1 MLFLRR
7 IALFIGLAVAAAAH
21 AEMPKTN
28 PDLTQD
34 SKVDRELT
42 YNLGSTGLRGWIY
55 TRAANFRDSQEG
67 RTTTVSRQ
75 ILVTHV
81 GANSP
86 ADGVM
91 QVDDILLG
99 VGGKP
104 FSDDARK
111 TFGAA
116 ITEAEKTENGGILK
130 LTRWR
135 AGAVE
140 DVQLKLR
147 VMGSYSATA
156 PYNCPK
162 SKRIFEEACKV
173 LEKEP
178 IKGDIWGA
186 INCLALLSTGK
197 PEYLPKI
204 TDYAHQIAPL
214 AAKLELKDAVGMVIW
229 DWGYKNL
236 FLCEY
241 YQTTHDA
248 EVLPAITAYTVTM
261 AKGQSMYGTFGHG
274 ISAPTPE
281 GKLHGSIPPYGALNS
296 AGLVANMSI
305 IMGKRCGVK
314 DPEVDDAVDRAAKFF
329 AYFVGKGAVP
339 YGEHMPW
346 ASHDNNGKNAMA
358 AVMFAVLPKHSRE
371 ARYYAKMVTASFHNR
386 EYGHTGQGFS
396 YLWGAL
402 GANAGG
408 PLAASAFF
416 HQAAWHL
423 DLVRRNDG
431 SFTYDGAEQYGPGK
445 TDDNTYYGKSSYNG
459 LSPTASYVLTYSLA
473 LKKLWITGKDADPAN
488 ILNQKSVDEAIF
500 SGNFYEVREKKTVP
514 ELLTSLSDWSP
525 VVRSLAAEELSKRPE
540 AKTMI
545 PALITMAE
553 GPDAWKRQGAAETLG
568 YLKTNEALPVLVRLL
583 VHPDRWLRVK
593 AAEALKGMGD
603 QAKPV
608 VTDMLKAVVTTAE
621 PAFPVVWEDP
631 VQLTHGQL
639 AAALFGGLLRGSIE
653 GIDTKLLYPAIE
665 AIAQNADG
673 MARGTLSNTLAN
685 QLKLEDLQALAPEIL
700 EAIEKPAPADTMF
713 NNAIRMAA
721 FQALAKFHFK
731 EGIAA
736 GVRYAKTQG
745 GHGSE
750 SRTGEI
756 MKYLVSYGT
765 AAREVI
771 PQLKELI
778 DELND
783 QVKRREFPGGE
794 INDRRVN
801 AVKDAIKSIEAA
813 TEQPELRSVDK

>member
-1 MLFLRR
+1 MLSLRR
-7 IALFIGLAVAAAAH
+7 IALLIGIAFTTTAH

-28 PDLTQD
+28 PDLTVD
-34 SKVDRELT
+34 SKVDRSMT

-67 RTTTVSRQ
+67 LTTTVSRQ

-81 GANSP
+81 GEKSP

-91 QVDDILLG
+91 QVDDIILG

-104 FSDDARK
+104 FNDDARK
-111 TFGAA
+111 LFAAA
-116 ITEAEKTENGGILK
+116 ITEAEKTENGGVLK

-135 AGAVE
+135 AGVTE
-140 DVQLKLR
+140 EVQLKLR

-162 SKRIFEEACKV
+162 SKLIFDEACKV

-178 IKGDIWGA
+178 INGDLWGA
-186 INCLALLSTGK
+186 INCLALMSTGN
-197 PEYLPKI
+197 PEYMPKVKE
-204 TDYAHQIAPL
+204 YAHKIAPL
-214 AAKLELKDAVGMVIW
+214 AEKIELKDAVGMVIW

-241 YQTTHDA
+241 YQTTGDKS
-248 EVLPAITAYTVTM
+248 VLPAITAYTVTM

-281 GKLHGSIPPYGALNS
+281 GKLHGSIPPYGALNA
-296 AGLVANMSI
+296 AGLIANISI
-305 IMGKRCGVK
+305 IMGKRCGVN
-314 DPEVDDAVDRAAKFF
+314 DPEVDDAIDRAAKFF
-329 AYFVGKGAVP
+329 AYFVGKGSVP

-358 AVMFAVLPKHSRE
+358 AVMFAVLPKHPRE
-371 ARYYAKMVTASFHNR
+371 TRYYAKMVTSSFRNR

-396 YLWGAL
+396 YLWGAM

-408 PLAASAFF
+408 PLATAAFVKNT
-416 HQAAWHL
+416 AWHL
-423 DLVRRNDG
+423 DLVRRCDG

-459 LSPTASYVLTYSLA
+459 LSPTASYVLTYALP

-488 ILNQKSVDEAIF
+488 ALNKKSVDEAIF
-500 SGNFYEVREKKTVP
+500 SGNFYEARTKKTVP

-525 VVRSLAAEELSKRPE
+525 VVRSMAAEELSKRPE

-553 GPDAWKRQGAAETLG
+553 GEDAWKRQGAAETLG
-568 YLKTNEALPVLVRLL
+568 YLKTTEALPVLVRLL

-603 QAKPV
+603 QARPV

-621 PAFPVVWEDP
+621 PAFPIVWEDP

-639 AAALFGGLLRGSIE
+639 AAALFGGMLRGSIE
-653 GIDTKLLYPAIE
+653 GIDVKLLYPAIK

-673 MARGTLSNTLAN
+673 MARGTLENTLAN
-685 QLKLEDLQALAPEIL
+685 QLKLEDVQAMAPQIL

-713 NNAIRMAA
+713 NNAIRMGA

-750 SRTGEI
+750 KRTGEI

-771 PQLKELI
+771 PQLNELI
-778 DELND
+778 DELNNE
-783 QVKRREFPGGE
+783 VKNKEFPGGA
-794 INDRRVN
+794 INDLRVN
-801 AVKDAIKSIEAA
+801 AVKDAIKAIEES
-813 TEQPELRSVDK
+813 TEQPELRSVFK